1 LIERVNNEQNLDD
14 LSVNHAEEYVT
25 LEPSDMDCS
34 PHVVISPPEYSE
46 SNAQWASTED
56 IEESEEYMGL
66 DLDDPSAENS
76 TSKANSLSVPLS
88 GRKLELSFLIGGRW
102 RCPFCVKQYSCRKVW
117 RNHISRKHHPF
128 LLHLKNEIPP
138 GHVCKEG
145 QCLLPGSQEIFRSQA
160 GRIEKRPDAINIG
173 PGAEKDKVDEQHNA
187 QLLQCVNKGISIHFY
202 SKLFL
207 NFGQSYVY

>member
-66 DLDDPSAENS
+66 
-76 TSKANSLSVPLS
+76 
-88 GRKLELSFLIGGRW
+88 
-102 RCPFCVKQYSCRKVW
+102 
-117 RNHISRKHHPF
+117 
-128 LLHLKNEIPP
+128 
-138 GHVCKEG
+138 
-145 QCLLPGSQEIFRSQA
+145 
-160 GRIEKRPDAINIG
+160 NIG
-173 PGAEKDKVDEQHNA
+173 PGAEKDSV
-187 QLLQCVNKGISIHFY
+187 S
-202 SKLFL
+202 
-207 NFGQSYVY
+207 